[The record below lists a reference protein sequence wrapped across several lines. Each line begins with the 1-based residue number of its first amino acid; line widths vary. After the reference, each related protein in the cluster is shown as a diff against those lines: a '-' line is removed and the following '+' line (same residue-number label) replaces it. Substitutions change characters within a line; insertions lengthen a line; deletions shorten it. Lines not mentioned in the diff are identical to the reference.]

1 MSRQQLLLHIFFKK
15 NTITVSTHNAQMEH
29 RVSYWT
35 GTHRP
40 WHPHSILHRCKLS
53 HHHSR
58 PLATPYHTHT
68 YTHKHTMTISHKSY
82 ITWYHTYTPSITAT
96 CTTEQHTLHYA
107 PQYSRTTHNNK
118 PWYTTHHLTT
128 TPSDTSHIQN
138 KPHMDR
144 KTWNTHRQYIQTYM
158 HAYKIVQK
166 VKYQPTT
173 KIQPTCLPLPAK
185 VLYFSLPCLGRKE
198 N

>member
-1 MSRQQLLLHIFFKK
+1 
-15 NTITVSTHNAQMEH
+15 MEH

-58 PLATPYHTHT
+58 PLATPYHTHIHT
-68 YTHKHTMTISHKSY
+68 HTMTISHKSY

-128 TPSDTSHIQN
+128 TSSDTSHIQN
-138 KPHMDR
+138 NP
-144 KTWNTHRQYIQTYM
+144 TWIERHETHTQIIHTDIHACLQNCAKGEIPTNHQNSTYL
-158 HAYKIVQK
+158 
-166 VKYQPTT
+166 PP
-173 KIQPTCLPLPAK
+173 PTCQSPLLFPSMSRKKRKLEK
-185 VLYFSLPCLGRKE
+185 VVLSGFQRGPPP
-198 N
+198 

>member
-1 MSRQQLLLHIFFKK
+1 
-15 NTITVSTHNAQMEH
+15 MEH

-58 PLATPYHTHT
+58 PLATPYHTHIHT
-68 YTHKHTMTISHKSY
+68 HTMTISHKSY

-128 TPSDTSHIQN
+128 TSSDTSHIQN
-138 KPHMDR
+138 NP
-144 KTWNTHRQYIQTYM
+144 TWIERHETHTDNTYRHTCM
-158 HAYKIVQK
+158 PTKFVQK

-198 N
+198 NWKK

>member
-1 MSRQQLLLHIFFKK
+1 
-15 NTITVSTHNAQMEH
+15 MEH

-58 PLATPYHTHT
+58 PLATPYHTHIHT
-68 YTHKHTMTISHKSY
+68 HTMTISHKSY

-128 TPSDTSHIQN
+128 TSSDTSHIQN
-138 KPHMDR
+138 NPTWIERHETHTHTDNTYRHTCMPTKLCKR
-144 KTWNTHRQYIQTYM
+144 WNTNQPPKFNLLASPYLPKSSTFPFHVSEEK
-158 HAYKIVQK
+158 KIGK
-166 VKYQPTT
+166 SSTLGIPTWS
-173 KIQPTCLPLPAK
+173 PTV
-185 VLYFSLPCLGRKE
+185 VLTEPDDA
-198 N
+198 